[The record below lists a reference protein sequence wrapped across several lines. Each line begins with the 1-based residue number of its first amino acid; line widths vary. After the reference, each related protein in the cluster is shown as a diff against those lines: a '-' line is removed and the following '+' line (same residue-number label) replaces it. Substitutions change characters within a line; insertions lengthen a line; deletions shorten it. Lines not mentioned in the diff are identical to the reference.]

1 MLFYTVPTPTTT
13 TLRPARALKPSQQPQ
28 SSQAIHFQ
36 RPSINVTHST
46 QVARA
51 LSVVAAS
58 TNNARGA
65 RQEGRHMRTCRQTR
79 APESHLHGSTA
90 VGASV
95 VKALHARAH
104 PAPQCSPRPRA

>member
-1 MLFYTVPTPTTT
+1 MTLVGVLYMFFYTVPTPTTT

-58 TNNARGA
+58 TQHRTRG
-65 RQEGRHMRTCRQTR
+65 
-79 APESHLHGSTA
+79 
-90 VGASV
+90 
-95 VKALHARAH
+95 
-104 PAPQCSPRPRA
+104 